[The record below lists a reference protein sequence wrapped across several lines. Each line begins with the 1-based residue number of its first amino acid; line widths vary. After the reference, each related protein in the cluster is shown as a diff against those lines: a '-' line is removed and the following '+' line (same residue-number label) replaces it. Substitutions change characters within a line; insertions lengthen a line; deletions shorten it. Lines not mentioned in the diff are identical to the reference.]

1 MNSVDGLGFL
11 ASAAV
16 LATFCMRRMLML
28 RLVALTSNVL
38 FAAYGYVDHLP
49 PVLLLHLILF
59 PVNLVRLYEFSSHRE
74 GPGTLGYQTYH
85 LARSQHP
92 RRLPCT
98 VQLASALNMWF

>member
-59 PVNLVRLYEFSSHRE
+59 PVNLVRLYEFLAPR
-74 GPGTLGYQTYH
+74 GTGNIRISDLP
-85 LARSQHP
+85 P
-92 RRLPCT
+92 RPKPT
-98 VQLASALNMWF
+98 SA